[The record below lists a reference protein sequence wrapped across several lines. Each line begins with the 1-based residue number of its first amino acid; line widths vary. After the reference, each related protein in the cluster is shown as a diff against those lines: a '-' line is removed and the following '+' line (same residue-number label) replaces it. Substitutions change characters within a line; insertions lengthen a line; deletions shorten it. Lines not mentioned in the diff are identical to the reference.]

1 MNGYVTK
8 PLSHEVLEKCR
19 NELAEIPFD
28 EEFSTIVFQC
38 LKLSRCPPESKI
50 YFLELVVERFKREIE
65 LLDSQTQPYDF
76 QSIEDFLENLPS
88 PRKDEVL
95 SPFDVQNDEEWVVKN
110 KTRNE
115 GLVSGLN
122 FKDIT
127 GDEIIH
133 DEMVIEG
140 LRDQAGS
147 HVFIDPIAD
156 YLEFYFSS
164 SFQPCFRF
172 QMLLHIIEWV
182 SWVKGQAIILTMLT
196 SGPAVHSFQQ
206 LRDWLYWLFHI
217 A

>member
-8 PLSHEVLEKCR
+8 PLSHEVLEKYR
-19 NELAEIPFD
+19 NELAEIPID

-38 LKLSRCPPESKI
+38 LELSRCPPECKTC
-50 YFLELVVERFKREIE
+50 FLELIVERFKREVE
-65 LLDSQTQPYDF
+65 LLDSQTQSYDF

-88 PRKDEVL
+88 PRKDEIV
-95 SPFDVQNDEEWVVKN
+95 SPFDPQNDEEWVVKN
-110 KTRNE
+110 KTRIE
-115 GLVSGLN
+115 GLVSGFN

-127 GDEIIH
+127 DDEIIH

-147 HVFIDPIAD
+147 HVLIDPIAD

-164 SFQPCFRF
+164 SFQPCFRLP
-172 QMLLHIIEWV
+172 MLLHITKLV
-182 SWVKGQAIILTMLT
+182 SWVKCQAIILTMLT